1 MTELIIFDLDG
12 TLLNTIDDLAA
23 STNYALEKHGYPV
36 HDLSSYRFF
45 VGNGINKLIERAL
58 PENVRTEEEVS
69 KIRKDFV
76 SYYEQHNADLTTP
89 YKGIP
94 ELLSLL
100 KEKGLKLA
108 VASNKYQ
115 AATEYLVDKYF
126 SEYAFDVVLG
136 QRDGITPKPAPTIVY
151 DILKE
156 TGVDKSKT
164 IYVGDSGVDIQ
175 TANAS
180 DLKSVGVSWGFR
192 PVAELEQFGPD
203 YIVDQ
208 PIEIYQIIESVKRCQ

>member
-23 STNYALEKHGYPV
+23 STNFALNKHGYPT
-36 HDLSSYRFF
+36 HDLASYRFF

-58 PENVRTEEEVS
+58 PEAVRSESEVL
-69 KIRKDFV
+69 KLREDFIA
-76 SYYEQHNADLTTP
+76 YYEEHSADLTKP

-100 KEKGLKLA
+100 KEKGLKMA

-136 QRDGITPKPAPTIVY
+136 QRDGITPKPDPTIVY

-156 TGVDKSKT
+156 TGMEKSKT
-164 IYVGDSGVDIQ
+164 IYVGDSGVDMQ
-175 TANAS
+175 TANAAE
-180 DLKSVGVSWGFR
+180 LTSVGVSWGFR
-192 PVAELEQFGPD
+192 PVAELEQYTPS
-203 YIVDQ
+203 YLVDQ
-208 PIEIYQIIESVKRCQ
+208 PIEIYQIIQSENK

>member
-1 MTELIIFDLDG
+1 MIELVIFDLDG

-23 STNYALEKHGYPV
+23 STNYALEKHGYPT

-58 PENVRTEEEVS
+58 PEEVRSEEKVLEL
-69 KIRKDFV
+69 RKDFV
-76 SYYEQHNADLTTP
+76 AYYEEHSADLTCP

-94 ELLSLL
+94 ELLSAL
-100 KEKGLKLA
+100 KEKGLKMA

-115 AATEYLVDKYF
+115 VATEFLVDKYF
-126 SEYAFDVVLG
+126 GEYEFDVVLG
-136 QRDGITPKPAPTIVY
+136 QRDGITPKPDPTIVY

-156 TGVDKSKT
+156 TGTDKKKVL
-164 IYVGDSGVDIQ
+164 YVGDSGVDMQ
-175 TANAS
+175 TAKAS
-180 DLKSVGVSWGFR
+180 DLISAGVSWGFR
-192 PVAELEQFGPD
+192 SVEELEAFSPD

-208 PIEIYQIIESVKRCQ
+208 PIEIYQIVESVK